1 MQIKPSLIAC
11 ILLTV
16 FMGNLAGCRKKPDD
30 DPKKCKNCVVVYKPN
45 IYIYPKQ
52 ILNISVALDF
62 PKGGS
67 VVESIP
73 TYGSGWNVTVT
84 PEGRM
89 NDRYDYLFYES
100 EQPDEWQY
108 QTGWTVAKDSLETFF
123 KTNLAA
129 YHFKANE
136 IKDFIDY
143 WIPRL
148 TDHNYYRIYPQER
161 PVIEKLI
168 KVRFSAEPEHFLRL
182 FYVVKGTQNATP
194 LKLHVIGNAAPRAGY
209 HAAEWGV
216 VL

>member
-1 MQIKPSLIAC
+1 MKLYRIAFLLLILSALH
-11 ILLTV
+11 I
-16 FMGNLAGCRKKPDD
+16 AGCRKKPDD
-30 DPKKCKNCVVVYKPN
+30 PKKCKDCIVVYKPN

-52 ILNISVALDF
+52 TTNMSVALSF

-73 TYGSGWNVTVT
+73 LYGSGWNVTVT
-84 PEGRM
+84 PEGKI
-89 NDRYDYLFYES
+89 NGQYDYLFYES

-108 QTGWTVAKDSLETFF
+108 KTGYTIPRDSLEIFF
-123 KTNLAA
+123 NGNLAA

-143 WIPRL
+143 WIPL
-148 TDHNYYRIYPQER
+148 LKDQDYYHIYPQER
-161 PVIEKLI
+161 PVIEELI
-168 KVRFSAEPEHFLRL
+168 KVRFSATPEHFLRL
-182 FYVVKGTQNATP
+182 FYVVKGTDTP
-194 LKLHVIGNAAPRAGY
+194 TALKSHVIGNTVPRTGY

>member
-1 MQIKPSLIAC
+1 MKLYRIAFLLLILSA
-11 ILLTV
+11 LTI
-16 FMGNLAGCRKKPDD
+16 AGCRKKPDD
-30 DPKKCKNCVVVYKPN
+30 DPKKCKNCPMVYKPN

-52 ILNISVALDF
+52 TLNISVALDF
-62 PKGGS
+62 PKGGR

-73 TYGSGWNVTVT
+73 LYGSGWNVTVT
-84 PEGRM
+84 PEGKM
-89 NDRYDYLFYES
+89 NDQYDYLFYES

-108 QTGWTVAKDSLETFF
+108 KTGYTIPRDSLEIFF
-123 KTNLAA
+123 NGNMAA

-148 TDHNYYRIYPQER
+148 NDYNYYHIYPQER
-161 PVIEKLI
+161 PVIEELI
-168 KVRFSAEPEHFLRL
+168 KVRFSSEPENFLRL
-182 FYVVKGTQNATP
+182 FYVVKGTSVPSP
-194 LKLHVIGNAAPRAGY
+194 LQPHVINNTVPRTGY